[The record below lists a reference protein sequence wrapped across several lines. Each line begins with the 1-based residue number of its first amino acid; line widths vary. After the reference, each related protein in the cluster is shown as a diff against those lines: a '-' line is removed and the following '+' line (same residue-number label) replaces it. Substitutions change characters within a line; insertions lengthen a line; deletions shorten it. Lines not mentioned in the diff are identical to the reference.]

1 MKSLVQL
8 LLLIV
13 ILHVAESL
21 PCVRLCYFRVL
32 SQCPLLHQ
40 KIRVWLIRAGC
51 SVVVKLTVSSV
62 QVFLVLNCRRNSNS
76 NHRGFK
82 KRKKGDSGGACPGVL
97 LFFEVTDVS
106 ARLYPP
112 CLLNDIVTY
121 RRCG

>member
-13 ILHVAESL
+13 FLHVAESL

-40 KIRVWLIRAGC
+40 KIRVWLIRGGR

-76 NHRGFK
+76 DHRGFK
-82 KRKKGDSGGACPGVL
+82 RRGRRETVAVL
-97 LFFEVTDVS
+97 VLEFCCS
-106 ARLYPP
+106 LRLLTFQRG
-112 CLLNDIVTY
+112 CIRLV
-121 RRCG
+121 C